1 MSKGFGPDELL
12 ACYARGTFPMA
23 DGRDDPRLFLVDPD
37 QRGILPLDQVHIPRR
52 LKRTVRTTP
61 FVVTFNQ
68 AFRDVVELCAAPIGE
83 RTETWINQPILELY
97 DGLHRRGHAF
107 SVETWHEGQLIGGLY
122 GVRLGAAFF
131 GESMFSRARD
141 ASKIALVH
149 LVAHLIAGGF
159 RLLDT
164 QFITDHL
171 TQFGTIEV
179 NRKTYHMLLAE
190 AITCP
195 STFPVSGLLEPVP
208 ELQGQELSEVLTHL
222 DLPQAQPGP
231 MPQHRDLPRRPYLQS
246 VGVLCLETIERH
258 LAAQLPPHN

>member
-61 FVVTFNQ
+61 YVVTINQ
-68 AFRDVVELCAAPIGE
+68 AFREVVELCAAPSGE

-97 DGLHRRGHAF
+97 DGLHRRGHGF
-107 SVETWHEGQLIGGLY
+107 SFEAWHEGDLVGGLY

-164 QFITDHL
+164 QFLTDHL
-171 TQFGTIEV
+171 TQFGTLEV

-195 STFPVSGLLEPVP
+195 STFPVPGLLVP
-208 ELQGQELSEVLTHL
+208 EPQEQDLSAAQTHL
-222 DLPQAQPGP
+222 DLPPAQPVP
-231 MPQHRDLPRRPYLQS
+231 MPLHLDLPRPLCLQS
-246 VGVLCLETIERH
+246 AGALCLETIELH
-258 LAAQLPPHN
+258 LAAQLPLHN